1 MSQLL
6 ESILDKN
13 FVLAE
18 SLFQERINT
27 IMEKKLYEKK
37 RMVAADM
44 NEALGGLSPE
54 EIASRKK
61 SGYRKASDV
70 LGDPRE
76 APATPKRKAPP
87 KTEIKPKN
95 VNYAGAG
102 NTPSAMYGRLKQH
115 ISKKAKE
122 IKDRKPS
129 APGSGTLKVAK
140 GVGRGL
146 GKIARFIASDIAAS
160 I

>member
-1 MSQLL
+1 
-6 ESILDKN
+6 
-13 FVLAE
+13 
-18 SLFQERINT
+18 
-27 IMEKKLYEKK
+27 MEKKLYEKK

-61 SGYRKASDV
+61 AGYRKAADV
-70 LGDPRE
+70 YGDPRE

-87 KTEIKPKN
+87 KTERKPKN
-95 VNYAGAG
+95 VNYTGAG
-102 NTPSAMYGRLKQH
+102 NTPAAMYGRLKQH
-115 ISKKAKE
+115 ISKKVKE

-140 GVGRGL
+140 GAGSVGKGVVKGL
-146 GKIARFIASDIAAS
+146 GKIARFVANDIAAS